1 MDRGFEDV
9 NGNVID
15 RHDFVRVVD
24 GRTKKVIGDVYM
36 VIEQFFQKNM
46 FGDEDD
52 PCCTLS
58 DGSWEHPWNLV
69 KLSIEDAKKAR
80 VVAAPSRGSGK
91 WRTVN
96 LDEPVKEAKELYL
109 DKMDGQ

>member
-15 RHDFVRVVD
+15 RHDFVKVVD

-36 VIEQFFQKNM
+36 VIGQFFQKNM
-46 FGDEDD
+46 FGDVDD

-69 KLSIEDAKKAR
+69 KVSAEEVKK
-80 VVAAPSRGSGK
+80 SGIVSVGHRSK
-91 WRTVN
+91 WKIVN
-96 LDEPVKEAKELYL
+96 LDEPVKETKELYL
-109 DKMDGQ
+109 DKLDGQ

>member
-15 RHDFVRVVD
+15 RHDFVKVVD

-58 DGSWEHPWNLV
+58 DGSWEHPWNLMKV
-69 KLSIEDAKKAR
+69 TADEVRKSVTSSIPHR
-80 VVAAPSRGSGK
+80 GK